1 MIVQVPETFESTS
14 ILADNFCTG
23 EQDAHTEQRRD
34 STTRLNKTW
43 LLSVKYIPITAYIQF
58 IASQYGFSEV
68 ISCWLLKTQ
77 SWNAWNSPFYSRVLI
92 CVG

>member
-1 MIVQVPETFESTS
+1 
-14 ILADNFCTG
+14 
-23 EQDAHTEQRRD
+23 
-34 STTRLNKTW
+34 
-43 LLSVKYIPITAYIQF
+43 VKYIPITAYIQF